1 MVATNLA
8 KAAGHVMIGDE
19 MEWWHRG
26 LKAHLHK
33 IRGIFEDWFDSM
45 PNISYPKLEGT
56 YLMFPK
62 FDYDMTS
69 EKMEEYLVEKAG
81 VRLEHGTIFG
91 ELGEGHQRV
100 LIATSEEIVNEALER
115 MEKALNKL

>member
-1 MVATNLA
+1 
-8 KAAGHVMIGDE
+8 
-19 MEWWHRG
+19 
-26 LKAHLHK
+26 
-33 IRGIFEDWFDSM
+33 
-45 PNISYPKLEGT
+45 
-56 YLMFPK
+56 MFPQ

-81 VRLEHGTIFG
+81 VWLEHGTIFG

-100 LIATSEEIVNEALER
+100 LIATSEGIVNDARER